1 MSENNVRYYI
11 IKTVKMRRVYLFLIA
26 IALLGLNACN
36 CDHGKDSEIV
46 KAKQIPLEDFFKNPE
61 KSGYQISPDGSY
73 YSYMAPYE
81 SRMNVFIQ
89 KRGEAEAIRLTS
101 ETDRDISGY
110 FWPNDEQIVYLK
122 DTGGDENYRLYVANI
137 DGTNNVCLTDFEGVR
152 TQIIDDLPDQKDFM
166 IIGLNKRNPQVF
178 DPYRLNLKTGE
189 MEMIAENPGNIQGWM
204 LDHDG
209 QLRVAIA
216 IVDGVNQA
224 FLYRP
229 TEQDEWQTIL
239 TTSFKEGFNP
249 QFFTFD
255 NKNIIG
261 TSNIGRDKTAV
272 VEFNP
277 ETGEEVQMMYKNDDY
292 DVSYVSFSRKRKV
305 ITAASYTG
313 WKRERHFFDPEAEE
327 MFNKLQAHLSGYEVA
342 VSASNDEETTYIV
355 RTYSDKSL
363 GAYYIY
369 DAVKDEI
376 EKIVDVSP
384 WLDENEMANQLPISY
399 TSRDGL
405 KIHGYLTLPK
415 GYTMENA
422 KKLPVVINPHGG
434 PWARDNWGFNPEIQ
448 FLANRGF
455 AVMQMNFRGS
465 TGYGRQFWEASF
477 KKWGQEMQDDITDG
491 TQWLIEKGIA
501 DPERIAIYGGS
512 YGGYA
517 TLMGLVKEPDLYA
530 AGVDYVG
537 VSNMFTF
544 MQTIPPYWKPM
555 LDMMYEMVGDP
566 KADSLMLREN
576 SPVYQVDKIE
586 SPLFIAQGANDPR
599 VNKDESDQMVE
610 AMKARGIDVEYL
622 VKDNE
627 GHGFRNE
634 ENRFE
639 FYRSMEAFLNKQLAI
654 TQE

>member
-1 MSENNVRYYI
+1 MKRF
-11 IKTVKMRRVYLFLIA
+11 YLLLISFA
-26 IALLGLNACN
+26 IVSIYSCN
-36 CDHGKDSEIV
+36 CDHQKDSKIL
-46 KAKQIPLEDFFKNPE
+46 KAKQIPLENFFKNPD
-61 KSGYQISPDGSY
+61 KSAYQISPNGEY

-81 SRMNVFIQ
+81 NRMNVFVQ
-89 KRGEAEAIRLTS
+89 KRGEEESIRLTS
-101 ETDRDISGY
+101 ETDRDIAGY

-122 DTGGDENYRLYVANI
+122 DTGGDENYRLYVAGI
-137 DGTNNVCLTDFEGVR
+137 DGSNNVCLTDFEGVR
-152 TQIIDDLPDQKDFM
+152 TQIIDDLPEQKDLL

-209 QLRVAIA
+209 QLRVAMA

-229 TEQDEWQTIL
+229 TEKDEWQTIL
-239 TTSFKEGFNP
+239 TTNFKEGFSP

-261 TSNIGRDKTAV
+261 TSNIGRDKSAV
-272 VEFNP
+272 VEFDP
-277 ETGEEVQMMYKNDDY
+277 ETGKEVKMMYKNDDY
-292 DVSYVSFSRKRKV
+292 DVSQVSYSRKRKV
-305 ITAASYTG
+305 ITTASYTS
-313 WKRERHFFDPEAEE
+313 WKRERYFFDSKSEE
-327 MFNKLQAHLSGYEVA
+327 MFKKLQAHLNGYEIA
-342 VSASNDEETTYIV
+342 ISSSNDDETIYIV

-369 DAVKDEI
+369 DAEKDEI
-376 EKIVDVSP
+376 EKIVEVSP
-384 WLDENEMANQLPISY
+384 WIDENEMANQLAVSY

-415 GYTMENA
+415 GYTIENA
-422 KKLPVVINPHGG
+422 KNLPVVINPHGG
-434 PWARDNWGFNPEIQ
+434 PWARDSWGFNPEIQ

-465 TGYGRQFWEASF
+465 TGYGRQFWETSF
-477 KKWGQEMQDDITDG
+477 KKWGQEMQNDVTDG
-491 TQWLIEKGIA
+491 TKWLIEKGIA
-501 DPERIAIYGGS
+501 NPDKIAIYGGS

-517 TLMGLVKEPDLYA
+517 TLMGLVREPDLYT

-537 VSNMFTF
+537 VSNLFTF
-544 MQTIPPYWKPM
+544 MKTIPPYWKPM

-566 KADSLMLREN
+566 DSDSLMMREN

-586 SPLFIAQGANDPR
+586 APLFIAQGANDPR

-610 AMKARGIDVEYL
+610 AMKSRGIDVEYL
-622 VKDNE
+622 VKENE

-639 FYRSMEAFLNKQLAI
+639 FYRSMESFLNRQLAI
-654 TQE
+654 TKE